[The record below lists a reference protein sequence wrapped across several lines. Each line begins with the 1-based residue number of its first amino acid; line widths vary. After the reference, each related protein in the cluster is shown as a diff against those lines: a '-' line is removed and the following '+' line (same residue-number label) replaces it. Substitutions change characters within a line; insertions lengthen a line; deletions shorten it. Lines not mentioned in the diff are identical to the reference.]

1 MLRAPRQGRVKTRL
15 AARLGDEAALA
26 LYRACVEDMLDALA
40 GCGADVIGFV
50 DPVDGLDE
58 VRNWLPSLDRVI
70 PQEGADLGQRLHNAF
85 AWAFEQGYA
94 SAAALGSD
102 LPGLTARR
110 ASQLC
115 RLLRSEPALIGPS
128 PDGGYWTV
136 GFRAASYLPDVFE
149 NIPWS
154 TPEVFEATMRVLEPL
169 EPAQLPMLADLD
181 TVEDLEAL
189 LSAPPEGAGR
199 RTIEAAITV
208 GASGPDVI
216 QK

>member
-1 MLRAPRQGRVKTRL
+1 MLRAPRLGCVKTRL
-15 AARLGDEAALA
+15 AAHLGDEAALA
-26 LYRACVEDMLDALA
+26 LYRACVEDMLEALH

-50 DPVDGLDE
+50 DPADALEE
-58 VRNWLPSLDRVI
+58 VRRWLPSLSRVI
-70 PQEGADLGQRLHNAF
+70 PQEGTDLGRRLHNAF
-85 AWAFEQGYA
+85 AWAFAQGYA

-136 GFRAASYLPDVFE
+136 GFKAARYLPVAFD

-154 TPEVFEATMRVLEPL
+154 TPEVFEATKRVLTPL
-169 EPAQLPMLADLD
+169 EPAQLPPLADLD

-189 LSAPPEGAGR
+189 LREPPEGAGR
-199 RTIEAAITV
+199 RTLAI
-208 GASGPDVI
+208 AQSLPRE
-216 QK
+216 

>member
-1 MLRAPRQGRVKTRL
+1 MLRAPRIGQVKTRL

-26 LYRACVEDMLDALA
+26 LYRACVEDMLEALH
-40 GCGADVIGFV
+40 GCGADVIGLV
-50 DPVDGLDE
+50 DPADGLE
-58 VRNWLPSLDRVI
+58 EARSWLPSLTRVI
-70 PQEGADLGQRLHNAF
+70 PQQGADLGQRLQNAF
-85 AWAFEQGYA
+85 AWAFAQGYR

-110 ASQLC
+110 VSQLT

-136 GFRAASYLPDVFE
+136 GFQAASYLPAVFE

-154 TPEVFEATMRVLEPL
+154 TPQVFEATMQVLAPL

-189 LSAPPEGAGR
+189 LQEPPEGAQ
-199 RTIEAAITV
+199 RTLAVARSLPRE
-208 GASGPDVI
+208 
-216 QK
+216 